1 MIKNKTPH
9 INIIFETY
17 FKEDRLKI
25 FPDFKQTFV
34 VWNIKEQFS
43 KCFVEFFLKTIKK
56 YDQKLLGS
64 ML

>member
-25 FPDFKQTFV
+25 FPYFKQTFV

-43 KCFVEFFLKTIKK
+43 KCFLEFFLKTIKK